1 VKVRVLIVDDEPI
14 AREGLRAMLAET
26 EWISV
31 IGEAASGPTAVTAI
45 NSLQPELVFLDI
57 EMPGMLGTDVLQ
69 RVEHQPF
76 VVFTT
81 AHAQHAVAGF
91 ELGALDYLLKPF
103 GAERLA
109 RCLERVKA
117 ALGEPSS
124 PSALS
129 RLSEALAKG
138 PMSRLFVRSGGS
150 IVPVAVRDV
159 EWFESSGDY
168 VVAHTVRGR
177 HMLHLALARL
187 ETRLDPERFV
197 RVHRT
202 HIVNLDH
209 VVSFKRR
216 DGKLVAARGARQSGA
231 GKGAEVVGPVAEVAL
246 KSGPRTSRVYS

>member
-1 VKVRVLIVDDEPI
+1 MKVRALIVDDEPI

-26 EWISV
+26 DWIMV
-31 IGEAASGPTAVTAI
+31 AGEAANGPAAVEAI
-45 NSLQPELVFLDI
+45 DSMQPELVFLDI
-57 EMPGMLGTDVLQ
+57 EMPGMLGTDVL
-69 RVEHQPF
+69 RRITHQPF

-81 AHAQHAVAGF
+81 AYAQHAVAGF

-103 GAERLA
+103 GPDRLA
-109 RCLERVKA
+109 RCLERVRA
-117 ALGEPSS
+117 AMGEPSS
-124 PSALS
+124 PSALT
-129 RLSEALAKG
+129 RMSEALARG

-150 IVPVAVRDV
+150 IVPVAVKDV

-168 VVAHTVRGR
+168 VVAHTTRGR

-209 VVSFKRR
+209 VVAFKRR
-216 DGKLVAARGARQSGA
+216 DGKLVAAMA
-231 GKGAEVVGPVAEVAL
+231 GGREVPV
-246 KSGPRTSRVYS
+246 SRERAKELRLLGL